1 MIDEF
6 KKFAIR
12 GNVID
17 MAVGIIIG
25 TAFGKIVSSFVNDV
39 IMPPIGWLIGNVDF
53 SDLALTL
60 KEKTDAAEAVT
71 IRYGIFLNTV
81 VDFLI
86 IAFAIFIVIKQIN
99 RLKKKEEEPKAA
111 PTTKECPKCFTL
123 IPVKATRCPNCTSE
137 I

>member
-1 MIDEF
+1 
-6 KKFAIR
+6 
-12 GNVID
+12 

-86 IAFAIFIVIKQIN
+86 IAFTIFIVIKQIN
-99 RLKKKEEEPKAA
+99 RLKKIEEEPKPA

-123 IPVKATRCPNCTSE
+123 IPIKATRCPNCTSE